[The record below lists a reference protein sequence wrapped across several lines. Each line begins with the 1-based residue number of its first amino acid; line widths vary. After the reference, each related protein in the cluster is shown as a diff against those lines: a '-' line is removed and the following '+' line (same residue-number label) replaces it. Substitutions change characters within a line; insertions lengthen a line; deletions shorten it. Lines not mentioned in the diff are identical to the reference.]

1 MYHRVTSSMRV
12 VDVDIALTKPDP
24 FTVELLEDKDT
35 GEFPGAIRI
44 FLHYDRFTQ
53 KIDNRN
59 RDN

>member
-44 FLHYDRFTQ
+44 FLHYDRFTPV
-53 KIDNRN
+53 KK
-59 RDN
+59 